1 MAEKDEK
8 DVKVEKNT
16 SGDKLIAEALK
27 VYGIDKKFVST
38 SRIDE
43 ATGEAVI
50 VTVGGKKVRYAAGT
64 KVEPLGEIAITGVN
78 PAAKRKPITG
88 PVKK

>member
-1 MAEKDEK
+1 MAEQD
-8 DVKVEKNT
+8 DKNT
-16 SGDKLIAEALK
+16 IGDKLITEALK
-27 VYGIDKKFVST
+27 VYGIGKKYVAG

-50 VTVGGKKVRYAAGT
+50 VTVGGKKVRYASGD
-64 KVEPLGEIAITGVN
+64 KPDPLSDIAITGVN

-88 PVKK
+88 GKK